1 LSHST
6 SEARNEVPALTLPT
20 TRSFKVI
27 AAPHVKMWVIEPHRK
42 PNPDIDGVNEV
53 KLTFV
58 EHGEKEFA
66 DQLAEGS
73 RDPDGET
80 IELDEYVADRVG
92 WVLPLADGFS
102 RMEHVRLKGM
112 RRDVAVSVPANDE
125 NHLAG
130 AGSTSKTKP
139 SSAIPRGTSG
149 YRISAEF
156 CEVAGVSLCVEVV
169 RLRWPKSAIRNNWE
183 AKDNKEDDFSGG
195 ETESNEDSDRDSTS
209 DQDKHDRGEDFD
221 LKRLGKSI
229 RDQVRHLSGVY
240 PGLHV
245 VVYFE
250 PSFLM
255 PKEDASDWFDQ
266 CEKVIKGFGGQREQE
281 EGLQLEEISPW
292 LAMACTPWATF
303 VTRRPSGFKLNVVEA
318 RIRHLVVD
326 PVILATAQQTRVQ
339 EFVEVVSE
347 LSFDSANPDSTA
359 SRQARDSFYQWRSS
373 FWWAQPAKA
382 KIPNRVWKAAA
393 EANNTISQVDAL
405 SQEMHDYASVEEDR
419 QKQKSQQLNVR
430 LAWGALVF
438 AVLAIA
444 VPLVYEE
451 AGLLVTLAFALLVV
465 VLGGAAIGCLQWI
478 RRSRR

>member
-1 LSHST
+1 
-6 SEARNEVPALTLPT
+6 
-20 TRSFKVI
+20 
-27 AAPHVKMWVIEPHRK
+27 MWVIEPHRK

-229 RDQVRHLSGVY
+229 RDQVRRLSGVY
-240 PGLHV
+240 PGLHL

-255 PKEDASDWFDQ
+255 PEEDASDWLDQ

-444 VPLVYEE
+444 VPLVYQE
-451 AGLLVTLAFALLVV
+451 AGLSWSLIFSVLVV
-465 VLGGAAIGCLQWI
+465 LLSGGVIGLWSAVRRR
-478 RRSRR
+478 RRSQYEHLLKRE